1 MVRRVIPGLVVLLA
15 GCPLEGDG
23 ALTERVDEVAWFD
36 ALEVFSD
43 FEVEAAVD
51 PALAG
56 AKTLTV
62 TVTGESNLLERLFAG
77 VHGEGVLSIAV
88 DPNLLSKTTI
98 RPKASLTAPALRS
111 VYAADRA
118 KVTVSGASGSF
129 AAETDELAEVT
140 AQGLTTA
147 DAVVTAR
154 GSSAVVLAGAG
165 PTLVIDASEACGRRI
180 AVAGR
185 GFEDSTRLAGEL
197 GYLRFPTGGLITVE
211 EACRMP
217 AHETTVLISGSQGEP
232 TSALARLSDGQFK
245 QLTIAPGDA
254 VILSSRVIP
263 GNERSVHA
271 LLNRLAKRGA
281 VVHAGE
287 RANVHV
293 SGHAYRDELREMIRL
308 VKPRYFVPVHGE
320 YRQLDEHRRLAVAM
334 GMPQDRCFLL
344 EDGDVLELADTG
356 PRQGERVVAGRVL
369 VDGSG
374 EGEIGLEVLRDRRHL
389 SEDGFVVAVVAIHQQ
404 TGEITQGPELITRG
418 VLGENEGP
426 EVLDDAKSAVLDK
439 LREITPESR
448 ADLLEVEDEVRRVL
462 KKYFSRSRGKRP
474 LIVPHIF
481 EM

>member
-165 PTLVIDASEACGRRI
+165 PTLVIDASEAASVDAG
-180 AVAGR
+180 AFVADAVTVTVAG
-185 GFEDSTRLAGEL
+185 TA
-197 GYLRFPTGGLITVE
+197 TVVV
-211 EACRMP
+211 C
-217 AHETTVLISGSQGEP
+217 T
-232 TSALARLSDGQFK
+232 
-245 QLTIAPGDA
+245 
-254 VILSSRVIP
+254 
-263 GNERSVHA
+263 
-271 LLNRLAKRGA
+271 RGA
-281 VVHAGE
+281 
-287 RANVHV
+287 
-293 SGHAYRDELREMIRL
+293 
-308 VKPRYFVPVHGE
+308 
-320 YRQLDEHRRLAVAM
+320 
-334 GMPQDRCFLL
+334 MP
-344 EDGDVLELADTG
+344 T
-356 PRQGERVVAGRVL
+356 
-369 VDGSG
+369 
-374 EGEIGLEVLRDRRHL
+374 I
-389 SEDGFVVAVVAIHQQ
+389 
-404 TGEITQGPELITRG
+404 TGEAAQ
-418 VLGENEGP
+418 V
-426 EVLDDAKSAVLDK
+426 S
-439 LREITPESR
+439 
-448 ADLLEVEDEVRRVL
+448 VRCAQ
-462 KKYFSRSRGKRP
+462 
-474 LIVPHIF
+474 
-481 EM
+481 